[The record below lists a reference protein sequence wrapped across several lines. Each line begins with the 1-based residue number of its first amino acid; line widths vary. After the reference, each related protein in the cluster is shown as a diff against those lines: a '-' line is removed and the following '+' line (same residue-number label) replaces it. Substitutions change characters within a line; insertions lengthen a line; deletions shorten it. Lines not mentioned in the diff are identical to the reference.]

1 VRKERLPSVDGW
13 RAIAITMVMLTHFW
27 AANNFHRDGIF
38 VRYLTLQGNL
48 GVRIF
53 FVLSGFLITYLLL
66 IEHQKTNRISLR
78 DFYIRRVLRIFP
90 VYFCYLLVLLSL
102 ALAGFYHDTL
112 LAWIGASHSPAT

>member
-1 VRKERLPSVDGW
+1 VPKGRLPSLDGW

-38 VRYLTLQGNL
+38 VRYLTLQGTL

-66 IEHQKTNRISLR
+66 IEHQKTNKISLR
-78 DFYIRRVLRIFP
+78 NFYIP
-90 VYFCYLLVLLSL
+90 EFCASFRSTSVICSFCFRSL
-102 ALAGFYHDTL
+102 WLASTTTRCWPGS
-112 LAWIGASHSPAT
+112 APSHSPAT